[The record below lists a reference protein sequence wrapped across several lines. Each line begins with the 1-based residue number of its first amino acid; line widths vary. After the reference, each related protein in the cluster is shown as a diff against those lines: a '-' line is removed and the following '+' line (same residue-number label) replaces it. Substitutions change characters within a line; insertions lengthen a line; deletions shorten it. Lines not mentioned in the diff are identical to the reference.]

1 MSPSSVSIENLLL
14 TNHEVGQTEVLFQDF
29 ILLKKKKKKALR
41 FRLLIA
47 RIKRQESVMERR
59 SQIRLLN
66 IDQCMRYKSSLWK
79 SAHL

>member
-1 MSPSSVSIENLLL
+1 MSPSSVSTENLLL

-29 ILLKKKKKKALR
+29 ILLKKKKALR
-41 FRLLIA
+41 FRLLIT

>member
-29 ILLKKKKKKALR
+29 ILLKKKKKALR

>member
-29 ILLKKKKKKALR
+29 ILLKKKKALR

>member
-29 ILLKKKKKKALR
+29 ILLKKKKALR
-41 FRLLIA
+41 FRLLIT

-79 SAHL
+79 NAHL

>member
-14 TNHEVGQTEVLFQDF
+14 TNHEVGQTEVLFQGF
-29 ILLKKKKKKALR
+29 ILLKKKNALR
-41 FRLLIA
+41 FRLLIT
-47 RIKRQESVMERR
+47 RIKRQGSVMERR